1 MIDTNTMQG
10 RDHEPDGQQ
19 SPAAEIPASPLRET
33 SLHRN
38 PFWLLGASVQ
48 DTRQRIVDLADER
61 SLRLDH
67 DVCQKARADLTNPR
81 IRLGAEMAWLPGVAE
96 DRVSQLMDRLL
107 GDPRSV
113 AAESGLPPLAHT
125 NLMAAACELMD
136 AFLPAEEIAS
146 HIKEMAYLAE
156 RISLEEVRR
165 AINEDRAIA
174 DFPEIRNTEKISE
187 EFADRSLHFRSAI
200 KEMLNRLPTA
210 SMIETMT
217 GVVES
222 ATGNGTR
229 HAPAL
234 MDQLVDSYET
244 ECQDFL
250 QKEKENT
257 LKLLQ
262 AIRNLAASG
271 EDALE
276 PLIDQLERVARKWD
290 KVVRPIQLSA
300 KSRGIEHSLSMEAAR
315 QIRSMSVDLFN
326 EHGMLA
332 PAKRILSLL
341 TEVFSETPE
350 MLEYLK
356 EDAEALQDIEKKR
369 ASKKSGAPDG
379 SGGISYRAEVGLLFK
394 DTLSIASGK
403 VSWKGQQ
410 YALDAITGIRW
421 GGNRF
426 SAKDVK
432 PASYFI
438 GFGDEHGEAIVILSK
453 HEIYSE
459 FVSAL
464 WQGVGARMLNNFL
477 CALEQGKQIQ
487 FGDVLIQDEGIVLI
501 KPGLARKG
509 EPVSLPWRQ
518 VITWKA
524 NGNYYL
530 AAEDDKKLNAGL
542 SYRDMANVRIL
553 DCAVSMAQE
562 VTGINKLSELLHQ
575 EQEAP
580 L

>member
-1 MIDTNTMQG
+1 
-10 RDHEPDGQQ
+10 
-19 SPAAEIPASPLRET
+19 
-33 SLHRN
+33 
-38 PFWLLGASVQ
+38 
-48 DTRQRIVDLADER
+48 
-61 SLRLDH
+61 
-67 DVCQKARADLTNPR
+67 LT
-81 IRLGAEMAWLPGVAE
+81 
-96 DRVSQLMDRLL
+96 
-107 GDPRSV
+107 
-113 AAESGLPPLAHT
+113 
-125 NLMAAACELMD
+125 
-136 AFLPAEEIAS
+136 
-146 HIKEMAYLAE
+146 
-156 RISLEEVRR
+156 
-165 AINEDRAIA
+165 
-174 DFPEIRNTEKISE
+174 
-187 EFADRSLHFRSAI
+187 
-200 KEMLNRLPTA
+200 
-210 SMIETMT
+210 
-217 GVVES
+217 
-222 ATGNGTR
+222 
-229 HAPAL
+229 
-234 MDQLVDSYET
+234 
-244 ECQDFL
+244 
-250 QKEKENT
+250 
-257 LKLLQ
+257 
-262 AIRNLAASG
+262 AASLTG
-271 EDALE
+271 MLV
-276 PLIDQLERVARKWD
+276 PIMRLNLVAVLSGFGGI
-290 KVVRPIQLSA
+290 VVRPFIQIPIA
-300 KSRGIEHSLSMEAAR
+300 P
-315 QIRSMSVDLFN
+315 
-326 EHGMLA
+326 

-350 MLEYLK
+350 MLECLK

-369 ASKKSGAPDG
+369 ASNKSGASGG

-438 GFGDEHGEAIVILSK
+438 GFGDEHGEAIVILNK
-453 HEIYSE
+453 YKIYSE

-477 CALEQGKQIQ
+477 GALERGKQIQ
-487 FGDVLIQDEGIVLI
+487 FGDVLIQDDGIVLI

-509 EPVSLPWRQ
+509 EPVFLPWRQ

-562 VTGINKLSELLHQ
+562 ITGINKLSELLHR
-575 EQEAP
+575 EQEEP